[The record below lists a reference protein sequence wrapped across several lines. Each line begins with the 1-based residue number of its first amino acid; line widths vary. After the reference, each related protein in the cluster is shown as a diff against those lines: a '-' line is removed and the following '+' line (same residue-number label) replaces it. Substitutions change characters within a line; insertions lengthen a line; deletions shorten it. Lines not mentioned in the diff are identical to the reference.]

1 MKSFLLPLL
10 GLALSAMNL
19 NAKIVTKPVP
29 YEHAG
34 VKLEGYL
41 AYDDTKVATDKQ
53 APGVLVVPE
62 WWGLNDYAKKRAEQL
77 AKLGYVAFATDM
89 YGAGVVT
96 TEAKKA
102 GELAG

>member
-1 MKSFLLPLL
+1 MKTLVVLLV
-10 GLALSAMNL
+10 GLTFSTVNSY
-19 NAKIVTKPVP
+19 AKIITKPVA

-41 AYDDTKVATDKQ
+41 AYDDTKVAADKP

-62 WWGLNDYAKKRAEQL
+62 WWGLNDYTKNRAAQL

-96 TEAKKA
+96 SDAKKA
-102 GELAG
+102 G